1 MPFDSSK
8 NYYSIGEV
16 SRIAGVPAYLLRYW
30 ESFFKELRP
39 GRDTRGNRRYTHTDM
54 ALVLHIKDLVYE
66 QGYRLGKASELMKRD
81 GKPKNQDP
89 RTREILRL
97 QDEIGQ
103 SDRKNRVVD
112 ERRVMLLREVRREIE
127 EILQLLG

>member
-1 MPFDSSK
+1 MPFEASK

-16 SRIAGVPAYLLRYW
+16 SRIAGVPSYLLRYW

-39 GRDTRGNRRYTHTDM
+39 GRDSRGNRRYTNSDI
-54 ALVLHIKDLVYE
+54 ALILRIKDLVYE
-66 QGYRLGKASELMKRD
+66 QGYRLGKAGELMMRE
-81 GKPKNQDP
+81 GKPKDEDP

-97 QDEIGQ
+97 QKDIQQ
-103 SDRKNRVVD
+103 SDKKSRVVD
-112 ERRVMLLREVRREIE
+112 ERRVTVLREVKREIE